1 MKEER
6 IMHPIDHY
14 ETIRR
19 GHEELLKR
27 AENERMARKAKIEQR
42 TNRNIYKAANW
53 LGMHLVSWGAKL
65 EKFGAVAK
73 RQPTPTTTTRVRVR
87 RLFKMSP
94 HH

>member
-1 MKEER
+1 
-6 IMHPIDHY
+6 MHPIDHY

-19 GHEELLKR
+19 GHEELLRR
-27 AENERMARKAKIEQR
+27 AEYERMARKAKIEQGM
-42 TNRNIYKAANW
+42 NRNIHKAANW
-53 LGMHLVSWGAKL
+53 LVMRLVSWGEKL
-65 EKFGAVAK
+65 EKFGSSAK

>member
-1 MKEER
+1 
-6 IMHPIDHY
+6 MHPIDHY

-19 GHEELLKR
+19 GHEELLRR
-27 AENERMARKAKIEQR
+27 AEYERMARKVKIEQGM
-42 TNRNIYKAANW
+42 NRNIHKAANW
-53 LGMHLVSWGAKL
+53 LGIHLVSWGAKL
-65 EKFGAVAK
+65 EKFGAFAK